1 MPTPGKC
8 NKIKDPAK
16 RKRCLQYAG
25 EYAKKKGSATNE
37 MSRVRSSKQGG
48 Y

>member
-1 MPTPGKC
+1 MPKANKC
-8 NKIKDPAK
+8 SKIKDPAK

-25 EYAKKKGSATNE
+25 EFAKKKAPTNE